1 MPHFFLGADLG
12 GTKTHVSIA
21 AETGRVIGFGE
32 GGPGNHESVGY
43 EDMQLNLQAAVSA
56 ALHSAGL
63 SAEQINGAGFGV
75 AGYDWPI
82 EKAPT
87 LAVISSLNLGGA
99 VELVNDTDL
108 GLLTGSPRLWGIA
121 VVSGTGCNCRGWDE
135 KRSRFGRVTGGGVE
149 FGEFAGASELVF
161 RTGQILGQV
170 YAGRRPPTALTEAFC
185 HRYQVK
191 DLAELL
197 QGLVCLQFSLSA
209 ADAPLIFEIARQGD
223 LQALELVH
231 WAGQELGAMA
241 CSVVRQLEFESVDF
255 DLVQIGSMWEGSP
268 LLTEELSA
276 AVHAIAP
283 GAHII
288 RTHEPPVVGA
298 VLLGMQAAGISPSL
312 DVRER
317 LIQTIPNP
325 KRTPSERHQALDR

>member
-21 AETGRVIGFGE
+21 DESGRVVGFGE
-32 GGPGNHESVGY
+32 GGPGNHEAVGY
-43 EDMQLNLQAAVSA
+43 DAVQHNLQAAVSA

-63 SAEQINGAGFGV
+63 SADRIDGAGFGV

-82 EKAPT
+82 EKTPT
-87 LAVISSLNLGGA
+87 LAVISALNLGGA

-108 GLLTGSPRLWGIA
+108 GLLAGSPRLWGVA
-121 VVSGTGCNCRGWDE
+121 VVSGTGCNCRGWNE
-135 KRSRFGRVTGGGVE
+135 KRTRFGRVTGGGVE
-149 FGEFAGASELVF
+149 FGEFAGSSELVF

-170 YAGRRPPTALTEAFC
+170 YAGRRPPTALVEAFC
-185 HRYQVK
+185 RRYQVK

-197 QGLVCLQFSLSA
+197 QGLICRQFSLSA
-209 ADAPLIFEIARQGD
+209 ADAPLIFEVARQGD
-223 LQALELVH
+223 RQALELVH
-231 WAGQELGAMA
+231 WAGQELGAMV

-268 LLTEELSA
+268 LLTEELGT

-283 GAHII
+283 GARII

-298 VLLGMQAAGISPSL
+298 VLLGMQAAGVAPSL
-312 DVRER
+312 EVRER
-317 LIQTIPNP
+317 LIATIPNP
-325 KRTPSERHQALDR
+325 KRPKAE